1 MVVRVWLA
9 CANKLVQTKKVASC
23 WFALTLSVVVYLPQV
38 VVSAE
43 KVIWHEFSKPLPPP
57 RRIMANFIPSGQLAP
72 LGQTVQSISPGLS
85 VSLLT
90 QLTPWLQ

>member
-1 MVVRVWLA
+1 M
-9 CANKLVQTKKVASC
+9 
-23 WFALTLSVVVYLPQV
+23 SVVVYLPQV

-43 KVIWHEFSKPLPPP
+43 KVIWQEFSKPLPPP

-90 QLTPWLQ
+90 QLTPWLQWRCLPGQRDGQIARQNEKASRFYSSL